1 MMLKNCLLAAAM
13 AFTAAPALAADYTLA
28 VEPNYPP
35 AQAEMVYQPLL
46 DYLSASTGH
55 TFRIKTASNY
65 HVYWRDLRAGM
76 KVDFA
81 FEEAHF
87 TSYRIDRLGF
97 TPLVRVAE
105 GTRFSLLADA
115 SVAEGG
121 LQGLIGNRVVS
132 MPAPSMGY
140 LLLTE
145 LYKNPIAEPQVLS
158 EATNWKDG
166 VDMIFAGETEGAMVP
181 NYIAQ
186 LYPNLVVVSE
196 SREFIGRTLSAAGTV
211 PSDVREAVEEAML
224 KLHEDP
230 GSYEVLVELG
240 ATQFVDAPA
249 AEYTNSESLLAGV
262 FGYKARPAAPVAE
275 EEPEPETIDL
285 DSISDEELGGL
296 EVTADN

>member
-1 MMLKNCLLAAAM
+1 MKRIKGLAALFLAM
-13 AFTAAPALAADYTLA
+13 AGAQASAAEFILS

-35 AQAEMVYQPLL
+35 AQAQEVYRPLL
-46 DYLSASTGH
+46 QYLSATTGH
-55 TFRIKTASNY
+55 TFKLKTSGNY

-87 TSYRIDRLGF
+87 TDYRANRLGF

-186 LYPNLVVVSE
+186 LYPNLVAITE
-196 SREFIGRTLSAAGTV
+196 SREFTGRALSAAGNV
-211 PSDVREAVEEAML
+211 PQDVRQAVADAML

-230 GSYEVLVELG
+230 EQFEVLSELG
-240 ATQFVDAPA
+240 ATQFVAANA
-249 AEYTNSESLLAGV
+249 AEYAGSERLLRGV
-262 FGYKARPAAPVAE
+262 FGYKARPEATPAPEEAPAGEGE
-275 EEPEPETIDL
+275 EEEVQAGIEVRA
-285 DSISDEELGGL
+285 GG
-296 EVTADN
+296 N

>member
-1 MMLKNCLLAAAM
+1 MKRLKGLTALVLVLAGAQASAAE
-13 AFTAAPALAADYTLA
+13 YILA

-35 AQAEMVYQPLL
+35 AQAQQVYQPLL
-46 DYLSASTGH
+46 QYLAASTGH
-55 TFRIKTASNY
+55 TFKLKTSANY
-65 HVYWRDLRAGM
+65 HVYWRDLRAGARA
-76 KVDFA
+76 DFA

-87 TSYRIDRLGF
+87 TDYRANRLGF

-166 VDMIFAGETEGAMVP
+166 VDMIFAGESEGAMVP

-186 LYPNLVVVSE
+186 LYPNLVAITE
-196 SREFIGRTLSAAGTV
+196 SREFTGRALSAAGNV
-211 PSDVREAVEEAML
+211 PQDVREAVAQAML

-230 GSYEVLVELG
+230 EQFEVLSELG
-240 ATQFVDAPA
+240 ATQFVAASA
-249 AEYTNSESLLAGV
+249 AEYAGAERLLRGV
-262 FGYKARPAAPVAE
+262 FGYKPRPEAAPAAADAPAEDAGE
-275 EEPEPETIDL
+275 EEVQ
-285 DSISDEELGGL
+285 GGI
-296 EVTADN
+296 EVRAGGN

>member
-1 MMLKNCLLAAAM
+1 MKRFKGL
-13 AFTAAPALAADYTLA
+13 TAAILILAGAQASAAEYILA

-35 AQAEMVYQPLL
+35 AQAQQVYQPLL
-46 DYLSASTGH
+46 QYLAASTGH
-55 TFRIKTASNY
+55 TFKLKTSANY
-65 HVYWRDLRAGM
+65 HVYWRDLRAGARA
-76 KVDFA
+76 DFA

-87 TSYRIDRLGF
+87 TDYRANRLGF

-105 GTRFSLLADA
+105 GTRYSLLADA

-166 VDMIFAGETEGAMVP
+166 VDMIFAGESEGAMVP

-186 LYPNLVVVSE
+186 LYPNLVAVTE
-196 SREFIGRTLSAAGTV
+196 SREFTGRALSAAGNV
-211 PSDVREAVEEAML
+211 PQDVRQAVADAML

-230 GSYEVLVELG
+230 EQFVVLSELG
-240 ATQFVDAPA
+240 ATQFVA
-249 AEYTNSESLLAGV
+249 ANAGEYAGAERLLRGV
-262 FGYKARPAAPVAE
+262 FGYKPRPEATPAPDAAADEQAAE
-275 EEPEPETIDL
+275 EEVQ
-285 DSISDEELGGL
+285 GGI
-296 EVTADN
+296 EVRAGGN